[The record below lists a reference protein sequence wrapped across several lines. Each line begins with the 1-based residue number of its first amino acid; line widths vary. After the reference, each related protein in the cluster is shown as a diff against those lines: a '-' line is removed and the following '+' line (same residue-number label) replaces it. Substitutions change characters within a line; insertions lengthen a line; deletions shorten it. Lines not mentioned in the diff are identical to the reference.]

1 MLQVTIRSIDR
12 AGSAVTAVITGKLD
26 AASADA
32 FVQAML
38 PAVTPRCTLVL
49 DMAGVSDVTHAGMLA
64 LFRVALI
71 ASGLIGDD
79 AADNQAALN
88 RLLRADYRGIAP
100 LHLVAPRWHVRA
112 QIQTSGLG
120 AIAVVHEYQEDQKG
134 TPQRSVPYLQ
144 YAA

>member
-1 MLQVTIRSIDR
+1 MAQVTISNLDR
-12 AGSAVTAVITGKLD
+12 IGGTVTAVVTGKLD

-32 FVQAML
+32 FVQAIL
-38 PAVTPRCTLVL
+38 PAITPRCTLVL
-49 DMAGVSDVTHAGMLA
+49 DMAGVSEVTHAGLLA
-64 LFRVALI
+64 LFRVALA

-79 AADNQAALN
+79 AAGNQAAIN
-88 RLLRADYRGIAP
+88 RLLRADYHGIAP
-100 LHLVAPRWHVRA
+100 LHLVAPRWHVSA

-120 AIAVVHEYQEDQKG
+120 AIAVVHKGREEMQG